1 MSNTISLIELY
12 SIAKILLDQADEQIK
27 DRPTVEPYDF
37 GDSIESEEE
46 NSTEDII
53 SVNRTCDQNIHV
65 STASSGEKPI
75 S

>member
-27 DRPTVEPYDF
+27 DRPTIEPYDF

-53 SVNRTCDQNIHV
+53 SANSQCNQNRHV
-65 STASSGEKPI
+65 STASTSD
-75 S
+75 